1 MEHVQVKAHVM
12 EQQELVCASK
22 VLKGH
27 LIDAKVIVG
36 LVYVGKRSGVSKVF
50 CSFTDLS
57 CPGLG
62 SPCSGNGQCDLT
74 IGVCTC
80 HEGFQGLDCFRKF
93 FHEI

>member
-1 MEHVQVKAHVM
+1 MGHVQVKAPVM
-12 EQQELVCASK
+12 EQQELVCALK

-27 LIDAKVIVG
+27 LIHAKVIIG
-36 LVYVGKRSGVSKVF
+36 QYSY
-50 CSFTDLS
+50 SFADVS

-80 HEGFQGLDCFRKF
+80 HEGFQGLDCFGKIC
-93 FHEI
+93 HEI